1 MARSASIQLTG
12 FKELEKALLSLPAEL
27 AKEAEAGALRAGM
40 VPVRRA
46 TIANAAATKDTGLLQ
61 KSIGLT
67 VRRIRKKGQNTNR
80 YTARV
85 GPRTGFKKSLGTR
98 IAKVT
103 KGNRKAGKPYEAFQD
118 PVRYAHLV
126 ELGTSRSAAKPFIRP
141 ALDSQQGEIIER
153 MAQGYNKGLAR
164 AVAKLRKK

>member
-85 GPRTGFKKSLGTR
+85 GPRSGFGQEVVRKGKKQY
-98 IAKVT
+98 A
-103 KGNRKAGKPYEAFQD
+103 D

-126 ELGTSRSAAKPFIRP
+126 ELGTSHSAAKPFIRP